1 MKRLLALIGCVAVA
15 LSCFGFLIPA
25 SATEVDLPVEEI
37 LVSESVDYLED
48 GRIITTSIYEIPVAT
63 RATVYNKSGSKVRT
77 VANADGETL
86 YTFTVKGTF
95 TVREGS
101 SAVCISSSY
110 STNIVNDAW
119 YCYSASASKSANKAI
134 ADGVFKKKLLG
145 ITVETDTRQV
155 VLTCDIDGAMF

>member
-1 MKRLLALIGCVAVA
+1 MKRFISLLCCVLVV
-15 LSCFGFLIPA
+15 LSSFGLWIPA
-25 SATEVDLPVEEI
+25 DAAEVDSTAEEI
-37 LVSESVDYLED
+37 LVSESVEYLED
-48 GRIITTSIYEIPVAT
+48 GRIITTSVYEAPVVT
-63 RATVYNKSGSKVRT
+63 RATVYNKSGRKVLT
-77 VANADGETL
+77 ESNADGETL
-86 YTFTVKGTF
+86 YTFTVSGIF